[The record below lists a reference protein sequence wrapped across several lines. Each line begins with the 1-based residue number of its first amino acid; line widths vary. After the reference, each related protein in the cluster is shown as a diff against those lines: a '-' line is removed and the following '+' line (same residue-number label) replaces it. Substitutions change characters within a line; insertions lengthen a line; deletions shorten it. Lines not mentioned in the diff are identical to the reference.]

1 MKVTSANP
9 RIMELP
15 IASGTAILDGQAVG
29 FTVGV
34 GVISYASAVDAD
46 DPIFGIAMEA
56 HDGATAGRQSGTK
69 IKIAVPPVGMVF
81 KSIAPTITATGG
93 STTTFV
99 DSNLVPAT
107 DDIWIGGYIQVVTC
121 AADATMI
128 GKRIPITD
136 STGATGTLTFAT
148 QKAAFAAGDTA
159 KLCPGLLALTIH
171 TWDLD
176 STNSRID
183 YETAAV
189 GEALRL
195 VDADPANM
203 TAYFQLRLNHFADY
217 DRAI

>member
-15 IASGTAILDGQAVG
+15 IATTTAILDGQAVG
-29 FTVGV
+29 FTPGT
-34 GVISYASAVDAD
+34 GVIAYADPVDAD
-46 DPIFGIAMEA
+46 DPIFGIATEA
-56 HDGATAGRQSGTK
+56 HDGSTAGRQSGSV

-81 KSIAPTITATGG
+81 KSVAPLITATGG

-107 DDIWIGGYIQVVTC
+107 DNIWIGGYLQVVTC
-121 AADATMI
+121 AADSTMI
-128 GKRIPITD
+128 GKRIKITD
-136 STGATGTLTFAT
+136 STGSGGTITFDT
-148 QKAAFAAGDTA
+148 QNAAFASGDTA

-176 STNSRID
+176 STGSRID
-183 YETAAV
+183 YQTAAA
-189 GEALRL
+189 GEAVEL

-203 TAYFQLRLNHFADY
+203 VAYFKLRLNHFADY